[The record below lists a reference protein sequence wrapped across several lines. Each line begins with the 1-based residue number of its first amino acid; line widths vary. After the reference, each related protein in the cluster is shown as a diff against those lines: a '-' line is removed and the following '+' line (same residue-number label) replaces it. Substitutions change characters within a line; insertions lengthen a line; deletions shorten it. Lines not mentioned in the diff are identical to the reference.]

1 MNQPR
6 QSIPVIYSPRQ
17 QQSSP
22 RLLIESKDQQQQ
34 QQESPQSFTETKEQE
49 PQPIKTQQQIVEP
62 STRRRLSNR
71 PKMIRKIN
79 NCIYYINIRFY
90 LFKLLIFLSILF
102 SKTFKITI
110 IIN

>member
-34 QQESPQSFTETKEQE
+34 QQESPQPFTETKEQE

-71 PKMIRKIN
+71 PKKRYEKLIIV
-79 NCIYYINIRFY
+79 YII
-90 LFKLLIFLSILF
+90 
-102 SKTFKITI
+102 
-110 IIN
+110 

>member
-1 MNQPR
+1 M
-6 QSIPVIYSPRQ
+6 IYSPRQ

-34 QQESPQSFTETKEQE
+34 QQELPRPFAEMKEQE

-71 PKMIRKIN
+71 PKN
-79 NCIYYINIRFY
+79 D
-90 LFKLLIFLSILF
+90 
-102 SKTFKITI
+102 T
-110 IIN
+110 